1 MARAIEVLRAVT
13 LSGVQPHG
21 RTYVFCSRTNRSSLR
36 IRVRPLWVLLW
47 WFIIRFDIFFI
58 SRILCGVHLLV
69 CLFGLFGVVFLS
81 FRSRRLLSAIR
92 IGLYS
97 RASIECILKARG
109 LAGGGLICGSHKSCS
124 SSPGFVAFISWCV
137 CSVCFLLFFS
147 ESVFVRVIILVVVST
162 CLVEF
167 VVIRIE
173 LLRSVVFISI
183 L

>member
-58 SRILCGVHLLV
+58 SRFYFVHLLV

-81 FRSRRLLSAIR
+81 FRSQRLLSAIR

-109 LAGGGLICGSHKSCS
+109 LAEGGLICGSHKSCS
-124 SSPGFVAFISWCV
+124 SSPGFVLFISWCV

-147 ESVFVRVIILVVVST
+147 ESVFVRVIILVLIST

-183 L
+183 F